1 MRYLKRAPLKVPK
14 LNFFALH
21 SKIQSM
27 MKEEKKERKAFLKEK
42 KAEVKEQNYLFATKV
57 SKLMDRKYR
66 YSIRYEEALVEDDGK
81 AYINVDL
88 TKVETPFSLY
98 SYNRRVD
105 PEIYAYIDSAAFY
118 LRASVPVVIN
128 FDDGGRYSDELKEK
142 IKKAVIRHYALEF
155 EDRMHEHKRR
165 IGFGF
170 IALFVGLIF
179 LVTTVLLNFFLND
192 DIRVFLELI
201 TILSWVFVWQ
211 SVDIFFFAG
220 HERRVDIYNSAQ
232 LAVAEVRFG
241 APEYNKK

>member
-1 MRYLKRAPLKVPK
+1 
-14 LNFFALH
+14 
-21 SKIQSM
+21 M